1 MKARVL
7 LCDVISQTCMTSAT
21 INDDLV
27 FGGE

>member
-7 LCDVISQTCMTSAT
+7 MYDVISQTCMMRAT
-21 INDDLV
+21 NDDLV